1 MKLKYHHLQKLQTH
15 KHHHQVHETPGTQ
28 IPPPSPPPTETPDTQ
43 TQPPGNETPG
53 TQIPPPSP
61 PPTETPDTQT
71 PPPGTE
77 TPGTQIP
84 PPTRHTTTPTET
96 PDTQTPPPGNETP
109 GTQTPPPGN
118 ETPGTQIPPPSP
130 PPTET
135 PGTQTPPTT
144 DTATGFLLLK
154 TNVINDNNG
163 TKQASNFTINVL
175 DTQASPSSFKA
186 AQSPLAQLVEIG
198 QGQYSVQV
206 VGIEGYDPQLKSE
219 CTGFTIL
226 NNITVCTITLNDL
239 TITPPPQCPPGQRPA
254 ASQHLNQTTQQCV
267 PEPEPPQPV
276 ENATGFLILRT
287 NVINDNGGTKQ
298 ASDFT
303 INILG
308 TQTSPSS
315 LKAAQSPLA
324 QVIALKQGKY
334 FVQIVGIEGY
344 DTKFKHEC
352 AGDTI
357 LNSTKV
363 CTITLNDLPTTTP
376 PPPVQDPVAKLVAP
390 SQVQS
395 GTDNVVLDASGSSN
409 YDTITINQ
417 ISGPTVTLSDIG
429 VTKKQFTAPT
439 TQTDIPLVFQVVAKK
454 GDKTSTAEVTV
465 LVSASVTSPPPTGD
479 RFVPF
484 NFAAAGDWGCNSNTN
499 KNVQSIL
506 SKNSELVLGLGDFS
520 YESNADCWLQ
530 AISPIN
536 DRMNITIGNH
546 DSDEEES
553 QAITVQLLDH
563 FSLDKQ
569 YYSYTK
575 GNVFFLVMSTQI
587 SYSEN
592 SEQFNFVKQEL
603 EKASKDPNIDWI
615 VVYYHKPIY
624 TASTKHAGLTSLRDI
639 YHPLFD
645 QYNVD
650 LVLSGHNHNYQ
661 RTFPLQFNEADSDK
675 PIIVNKNPNTYN
687 EVGSP
692 IFITSGTGGVGLHS
706 LGAQPEFNAKQF
718 GKFGHLNVDVSR
730 DTSNKLVGTFY
741 DISGNKLDEFTI
753 TKALSVSPPPSS
765 SSSSTTIKATS
776 QIDNPVVDKFGVKQI
791 YPTKPGGEEWFMN
804 MDDTKADPRFEMK
817 GNIQNIKKNPE
828 GSWSPTPGDKV
839 RLIAYTSDSKGKFDE
854 NNMPTYNLKE
864 LAAKGHWYKENDW
877 KNIEMGGYF
886 KLNNADDLG
895 MGYSFS
901 TRSIDDSSTHGGCG
915 GATPKFNI
923 GFDGEI
929 KAKKEMWH
937 ISLVDS
943 PGAHD
948 EDLSS
953 IVGKWLGIKG
963 VIYNLPGDK
972 GVKQEFWIDKTND
985 GQWEKV
991 YEFTDQGGFGERGNS
1006 GPEKC
1011 GGTWDQLYT
1020 WGSPKTIFGWDQS
1033 DVSFKFLSVREI
1045 LPPTQ

>member
-1 MKLKYHHLQKLQTH
+1 L
-15 KHHHQVHETPGTQ
+15 
-28 IPPPSPPPTETPDTQ
+28 PPIETPDTQ
-43 TQPPGNETPG
+43 TP
-53 TQIPPPSP
+53 IPPPSQLP
-61 PPTETPDTQT
+61 PIETPDTQT
-71 PPPGTE
+71 PPSID
-77 TPGTQIP
+77 TP
-84 PPTRHTTTPTET
+84 
-96 PDTQTPPPGNETP
+96 
-109 GTQTPPPGN
+109 
-118 ETPGTQIPPPSP
+118 
-130 PPTET
+130 
-135 PGTQTPPTT
+135 
-144 DTATGFLLLK
+144 TGFLLLK

-163 TKQASNFTINVL
+163 TKQASNFTIKIL
-175 DTQASPSSFKA
+175 GTQASPSSFKA

-198 QGQYSVQV
+198 QGQYSTQV
-206 VGIEGYDPQLKSE
+206 VGIEGYNTKFQNE

-239 TITPPPQCPPGQRPA
+239 SPTTPPPPTCPPGQRPA
-254 ASQHLNQTTQQCV
+254 ASQNLNQTTQQCV
-267 PEPEPPQPV
+267 PDPEAPPID
-276 ENATGFLILRT
+276 NATGFLILRT
-287 NVINDNGGTKQ
+287 DVINDNNGTKQ

-308 TQTSPSS
+308 TQASPSS

-324 QVIALKQGKY
+324 QVIALKPGQY

-352 AGDTI
+352 AGFTI

-363 CTITLNDLPTTTP
+363 CTITINDLPTTIP
-376 PPPVQDPVAKLVAP
+376 PPPPTGQDPVAKLVAP
-390 SQVQS
+390 TQVQS
-395 GTDNVVLDASGSSN
+395 GTNNVVLDASGSSN

-417 ISGPTVTLSDIG
+417 ISGPTVTLNNIDT
-429 VTKKQFTAPT
+429 TKKQFTAPNI
-439 TQTDIPLVFQVVAKK
+439 QTDTQLVFQVVAKK
-454 GDKTSTAEVTV
+454 GDKTSTAQVTV
-465 LVSASVTSPPPTGD
+465 LVSASETPPPPPPTGD
-479 RFVPF
+479 SFVPF
-484 NFAAAGDWGCNSNTN
+484 NFAAAGDWGCNSNTD

-506 SKNSELVLGLGDFS
+506 SKESELALGLGDYS
-520 YESNADCWLQ
+520 YESDADCWLET
-530 AISPIN
+530 ISPIN
-536 DRMNITIGNH
+536 DRMNISIGNH
-546 DSDEEES
+546 DSDEEEGPE
-553 QAITVQLLDH
+553 ITVQFLDH
-563 FSLDKQ
+563 FNLDKQ
-569 YYSYTK
+569 YYSFTK
-575 GNVFFLVMSTQI
+575 GNVFFLVMSAQT

-624 TASTKHAGLTSLRDI
+624 AASTKHAGLTSFRDI

-645 QYNVD
+645 QYHVD
-650 LVLSGHNHNYQ
+650 LVLQGHNHNYQ

-675 PIIVNKNPNTYN
+675 PIIVNKNPNIYN

-692 IFITSGTGGVGLHS
+692 IFITAGTGGVSLHS

-718 GKFGHLNVDVSR
+718 GKFGHLNIDVSR

-741 DISGNKLDEFTI
+741 DLTGNKADEFTI
-753 TKALSVSPPPSS
+753 TKALGTSPPIS
-765 SSSSTTIKATS
+765 SSSSTTIKTAS
-776 QIDNPVVDKFGVKQI
+776 QTDNPIVDKFGVKQI
-791 YPTKPGGEEWFMN
+791 YLTKPGGEEWFMN
-804 MDDTKADPRFEMK
+804 MDDMKADPRFEMK
-817 GNIQNIKKNPE
+817 GNIQDIKKNPD
-828 GSWSPTPGDKV
+828 GSWSPIPGDKV
-839 RLIAYTSDSKGKFDE
+839 RLVAYTSDSKGKFDE
-854 NNMPTYNLKE
+854 NNMSTYNLRE
-864 LAAKGHWYKENDW
+864 LSAKGHWYKENDW

-886 KLNNADDLG
+886 KLNNADDLR

-901 TRSIDDSSTHGGCG
+901 SRSIDDSSNHGGCG

-943 PGAHD
+943 PGVND

-972 GVKQEFWIDKTND
+972 GVKQEFWIDKNSN

-991 YEFTDQGGFGERGNS
+991 YEFTDEGGFGERGNN

-1020 WGSPKTIFGWDQS
+1020 WGSPKTVFKWDQS

-1045 LPPTQ
+1045 LPPA